1 MKTELLAPA
10 GSFSCFK
17 QALYNGADAIYL
29 ACERFGARAY
39 AKNLTLDELDEA
51 LTLAHMIDKKIYVTV
66 NTIIKEN
73 ELEDAKKFIYELY
86 KLGVDGIIVTDYAL
100 VKYIINNL
108 SPMEAHISTQSG
120 IKSLEDVKFF
130 EDIKA
135 NRCVLA
141 RENSFEEIKYIKEN
155 SNMPLE
161 VFAYGALCV
170 SYSGGCLFSS
180 LLTLRSGNRGRCSQN
195 CRREYQI
202 YKNDSLF
209 KDKGYYLSM
218 RDLNTSSNF
227 SKFKDIG
234 VDSLKIE
241 GRMKSE
247 EYVKTVTSE
256 LRKKLDDNKYNPT
269 LDTVFHRNYTKSF
282 VFNEDKSLIVD
293 EKLKSNEGALIGK
306 IISKDKNLTKIKL
319 YKPLNIKDRIRIK
332 ANDDYY
338 FTIDKIYNE
347 NKKEVNSA
355 SNICYLE
362 IFKDQPI
369 NSTIYK
375 MVDSS
380 IDLNI
385 PDNFKK
391 KIVIKAYGNVGT
403 KLKLETLIDGK
414 KYTAESLD
422 LLNESINKPI
432 TKESLFKQ
440 LNKLN
445 DTSYVLDDID
455 FKMGYNTFLPMGAI
469 NETRRN
475 LISNIIKDVH
485 GYRDDV
491 AIKQNDSFI
500 DTSYS
505 SDIEIVA
512 KCRTIEQYNALKE
525 LGINKI
531 YFDNYIKYVDPEYK
545 EINEDYILA
554 GNYGALYYY
563 KNKDITCDY
572 SFNAI
577 NSEAIYNL
585 VNDGAKYVC
594 LSLEAD
600 YNLIKDIATSYKK
613 KYDTI
618 APLEMVVYG
627 HQNLMTTKYCPL
639 KKFGECGSCNK
650 NTYYLKDDF
659 AKFYLYHDKCITH
672 IINEKPL
679 CLVEEID
686 KITPYVK
693 KIRLDFT
700 IEDYNETIRI
710 TNRFINKLNGV
721 DEKFDSKLE
730 TRGYFKREIL

>member
-10 GSFSCFK
+10 GSIDCFK

-51 LTLAHMIDKKIYVTV
+51 LTLAHMIGKKIYVTV

-73 ELEDAKKFIYELY
+73 ELEDAKKFVYELY

-100 VKYIINNL
+100 VKYIIDNL

-141 RENSFEEIKYIKEN
+141 RENSFEEIKFIKEN

-180 LLTLRSGNRGRCSQN
+180 LLTLRSGNRGRCAQN

-202 YKNDSLF
+202 YKNNELF

-227 SKFKDIG
+227 YKFKSIG

-241 GRMKSE
+241 GRMKSA

-256 LRKKLDDNKYNPT
+256 LRKALDDDKYKPT
-269 LDTVFHRNYTKSF
+269 LDNVFHRNYTKGF

-306 IISKDKNLTKIKL
+306 IISKEKNLTKIKL
-319 YKPLNIKDRIRIK
+319 YKELNLKDRIRIK
-332 ANDDYY
+332 SNDDYY

-347 NKKEVNSA
+347 KKQEVS
-355 SNICYLE
+355 SCSSICYLE
-362 IFKDQPI
+362 IFKDQPL
-369 NSTIYK
+369 NSSIYK
-375 MVDSS
+375 MIDST
-380 IDLNI
+380 INLEI
-385 PDNFKK
+385 PDDFKK
-391 KIVIKAYGNVGT
+391 KIIIKAYGSVGT
-403 KLKLETLIDGK
+403 NLKLETIIDGK
-414 KYTAESLD
+414 KYSAISDD
-422 LLNESINKPI
+422 LLNESINRPI

-445 DTSYVLDDID
+445 DTSYILADIE
-455 FKMGYNTFLPMGAI
+455 FKMGYNTFLPLSSI
-469 NETRRN
+469 NDTRRK
-475 LISNIIKDVH
+475 LIANIINDIH
-485 GYRDDV
+485 GYRDDIIINENKKYV
-491 AIKQNDSFI
+491 

-505 SDIEIVA
+505 SNIELVA
-512 KCRTIEQYNALKE
+512 KCRTLEQYKALKE

-531 YFDNYIKYVDPEYK
+531 YFDNYIKYVDAEYK
-545 EINEDYILA
+545 EIKENYILA

-563 KNKDITCDY
+563 KDKDITCDY

-585 VNDGAKYVC
+585 LIDGAKYVC

-600 YNLIKDIATSYKK
+600 YNLIKDISTSFNK
-613 KYDTI
+613 KYNSI
-618 APLEMVVYG
+618 APIEMVVYG

-639 KKFGECGSCNK
+639 KKFGECGKCND
-650 NTYYLKDDF
+650 NIYYLKDDF
-659 AKFYLYHDKCITH
+659 SKFYLYHDKCITH

-679 CLVEEID
+679 SLIEEID

-693 KIRLDFT
+693 KLRLDFT
-700 IEDYNETIRI
+700 IEDYEQTIKI
-710 TNRFINKLNGV
+710 VNRFKNKLNGI

-730 TRGYFKREIL
+730 TRGYFKREII